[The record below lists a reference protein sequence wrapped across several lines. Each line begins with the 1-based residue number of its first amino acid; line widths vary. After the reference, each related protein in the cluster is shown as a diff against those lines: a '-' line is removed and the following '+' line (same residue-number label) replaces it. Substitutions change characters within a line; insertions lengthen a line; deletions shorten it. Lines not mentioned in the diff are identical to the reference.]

1 MKKIFTLTTVCCILL
16 VAACSKEAA
25 VPAVPANTASAITT
39 NHYIGEH
46 FGGGIIFYIN
56 KGGQHGIIAAE
67 DDLEEPAVWAYTD
80 TITNA
85 IAANPGTGAMNTQRI
100 FQVQGDPVD
109 APEDYAALEIREYAV
124 NGFSDWFLP
133 SKDELNEMFLHKDV
147 IGRFKPY
154 AYWSSTEVN
163 ISKAW
168 FQNFGNGLQVK
179 SSKIYSYGLRPVR
192 YF

>member
-1 MKKIFTLTTVCCILL
+1 MKRINYLIMAGYLFF

-25 VPAVPANTASAITT
+25 VPAMPANMASAITT

-56 KGGQHGIIAAE
+56 RGGQHGIIAAE

-80 TITNA
+80 TITHA

-100 FQVQGDPVD
+100 FQVMGDPED
-109 APEDYAALEIREYAV
+109 APEDYAALEIKEYAV

-133 SKDELNEMFLHKDV
+133 SKDELNEMFLHKDL

-179 SSKIYSYGLRPVR
+179 SLKIYSYGLRPVR